1 MTSPPAPV
9 VPRSFT
15 YRMVLG
21 TAIVLGMIVL
31 SGFIWYALNVLMLIF
46 AGLLLAILLRS
57 LADWLSL
64 YTRLPSTWS
73 LLVVVLLL
81 AVGIGGIGWLLAPR
95 VAAQV
100 EELSVTIPQSI
111 QQIQSNLEQQD
122 WGRWLIRVLDVEN
135 VRQNAPQ
142 ILVRATGWLYTGAG
156 AIFSLVIILFIGIY
170 LAVDP
175 LLYTAGILRL
185 VPAGYRPRAQEVLGS
200 LGYTLRWWLFGQ
212 LAAMSVVGTMT
223 AIGLWLLGVP
233 LALTLGLLLFL
244 LDFVPF
250 FGPVIAAIPGVLL
263 ALAESPTKGVYVV
276 LLYFGVQQVESM
288 LVVPLI
294 QKRTVLLP
302 PVLTM
307 VSQVLVGIFAGP
319 LGFILATPLMA
330 ATLVLV
336 KMLYVEDLLGEEVE
350 TPEDHLS
357 SDQLP
362 PIPDT
367 QPTEEQGPAATG
379 DDGTPPA
386 TVRKG

>member
-1 MTSPPAPV
+1 MISPPAPV

-21 TAIVLGMIVL
+21 TAIVLGLIFL
-31 SGFIWYALNVLMLIF
+31 SIFIWYALNVLMLIF
-46 AGLLLAILLRS
+46 AGILLAVMLRT

-64 YTRLPSTWS
+64 STRLSSTWS
-73 LLVVVLLL
+73 LLVVIVLLVL
-81 AVGIGGIGWLLAPR
+81 GIGGMAWLIAPR

-100 EELSVTIPQSI
+100 EQLSVTIPQSI
-111 QQIQSNLEQQD
+111 QQIQAGLDQLG
-122 WGRWLIRVLDVEN
+122 WGRWLIRVLDIEN
-135 VRQNAPQ
+135 VRQTAPQ
-142 ILVRATGWLYTGAG
+142 ILVHATGWLSTGLG
-156 AIFSLVIILFIGIY
+156 AVFSFIIILFIGIY
-170 LAVDP
+170 LAADP

-185 VPAGYRPRAQEVLGS
+185 VPAGYRPRAQEILGS

-223 AIGLWLLGVP
+223 ALGLWLLGGP

-250 FGPVIAAIPGVLL
+250 FGPIVAAIPGVIL
-263 ALAESPTKGVYVV
+263 ALAETPTKGIYVI
-276 LLYFGVQQVESM
+276 LLYIVVQHIESM

-307 VSQVLVGIFAGP
+307 VSQVLVGILAGP
-319 LGFILATPLMA
+319 LGLILATPLTA

-336 KMLYVEDLLGEEVE
+336 KMLYVEDLLGEKAE
-350 TPEDHLS
+350 TPENHLAPE
-357 SDQLP
+357 QLP
-362 PIPDT
+362 PIPET
-367 QPTEEQGPAATG
+367 QPVEEPGGSDAHDDGTPAATG
-379 DDGTPPA
+379 KRD
-386 TVRKG
+386 

>member
-367 QPTEEQGPAATG
+367 QPTEEQGPAATR
-379 DDGTPPA
+379 DDGTPAA

>member
-1 MTSPPAPV
+1 MTSQPAPAV
-9 VPRSFT
+9 LRSFT

-31 SGFIWYALNVLMLIF
+31 SVFIWYALNVLMLIF

-64 YTRLPSTWS
+64 YTRLPGTWS
-73 LLVVVLLL
+73 LIVALLL
-81 AVGIGGIGWLLAPR
+81 LVLGIGGIGWLLAPR
-95 VAAQV
+95 VASQV
-100 EELSVTIPQSI
+100 EELAVTIPQSL

-122 WGRWLIRVLDVEN
+122 WGRWLIRALNVEN
-135 VRQNAPQ
+135 VRQTAPQ
-142 ILVRATGWLYTGAG
+142 ILVRATGWLYTGVG

-170 LAVDP
+170 LAIDP

-185 VPAGYRPRAQEVLGS
+185 VPAAYRPRAQEVLGS
-200 LGYTLRWWLFGQ
+200 LVYTLRWWLFGQ

-263 ALAESPTKGVYVV
+263 ALAESPAKGIYVI
-276 LLYFGVQQVESM
+276 LLYIGVQQVESM

-367 QPTEEQGPAATG
+367 QPTDEQRAATTH
-379 DDGTPPA
+379 DDGTPAA
-386 TVRKG
+386 TVRKD